1 MSGTDR
7 NAEAIA
13 ANRAAW
19 DLSAR
24 HHRGNAE
31 WQRLVAGFADPG
43 FTCFDA
49 TATAAL
55 QAVGVAGKSCV
66 QIGCNNGRECL
77 SLTALGAGRVLGIDQ
92 SAAFL
97 DQARELAAL
106 SGREAEFLC
115 ADIYALPDGLGLFD
129 VALITIGVLNWM
141 PDLHIFFNTVS
152 ELVAPGGT
160 LLIYETHPFLEM
172 FDPDAENPQIPAISY
187 FPGGP
192 EVVSEQIVYDGS
204 QPEGEAPVSYWFA
217 HRMGQVVSAV
227 AGAGL
232 RIEALEEFAHC
243 NREVAYEQYENR
255 PAQLPLCYVLTARLP
270 G

>member
-1 MSGTDR
+1 MSD
-7 NAEAIA
+7 AEAIA

-19 DLSAR
+19 DLSAQ

-43 FTCFDA
+43 FSCFDA

-55 QAVGVAGKSCV
+55 QAIGVAGKSCV

-77 SLTALGAGRVLGIDQ
+77 SLKALGGGRVLGIDQ

-106 SGREAEFLC
+106 SARQVEFLC
-115 ADIYALPDGLGLFD
+115 ADIHDLPDGVGQFD
-129 VALITIGVLNWM
+129 CALITIGVLNWM
-141 PDLHIFFNTVS
+141 PDLQRFFNAVS
-152 ELVAPGGT
+152 GLIAPGGA
-160 LLIYETHPFLEM
+160 LVIYETHPFLEM
-172 FDPDAENPQIPAISY
+172 FDPDATDPFHPTISY
-187 FPGGP
+187 FPDGP
-192 EVVSEQIVYDGS
+192 DVAEETIVYDGS
-204 QPEGEAPVSYWFA
+204 ELEGEAQVSYWFA
-217 HRMGQVVSAV
+217 HRLGQVVSAI

-232 RIEALEEFAHC
+232 RIERLEEYPHC
-243 NREVAYEQYENR
+243 NREVAYEQYQNR
-255 PAQLPLCYVLTARLP
+255 AAQVPLCYVLTARQP